1 MNGFFKNGFF
11 MRKRHVHLVLGFLF
25 AASLILVS
33 CSSDDDEG
41 NTEFPLSADI
51 FHSVSGKKVAF
62 QGLTHSATQWNWDF
76 GDGTTS
82 TDQNPVHI
90 YKDGGYYD
98 AVLTAT
104 DDNGASVTKDVK
116 LALDIT
122 PYVLLTGGAT
132 AENGKTWKIS
142 NGHSANDY
150 FAYSDADLS
159 PFPGAP
165 KPLPGGIFGSGLG
178 MPEVYDDEFTFYFDG
193 DYKHDVKADGAAF
206 SGLIFQLVT
215 TGGVGIVN
223 MGGEDFGLCTGLYT
237 PETDATFT
245 YVEKDNFEVSS
256 VWGPSGK
263 LTYEG
268 VSTLD
273 FSGTE
278 FIGLMDFERKVIIQ
292 NITDKS
298 MRLVL
303 FLAASPDY
311 IGVSS
316 NAVILTFEVVE

>member
-1 MNGFFKNGFF
+1 
-11 MRKRHVHLVLGFLF
+11 MRKRHVNLILGFLF
-25 AASLILVS
+25 SASLILVS
-33 CSSDDDEG
+33 CSSDDDG
-41 NTEFPLSADI
+41 GSTEFPLSADI
-51 FHSVSGKKVAF
+51 FHSVKGKKVAF
-62 QGLTHSATQWNWDF
+62 QGLTHSATQWSWDF
-76 GDGTTS
+76 GDGSTS

-104 DDNGASVTKDVK
+104 DDSGASVTKNVR

-122 PYVLLTGGAT
+122 PYVMLTGGPT

-142 NGHSANDY
+142 NAHSANDY
-150 FAYSDADLS
+150 FAFSDADLS
-159 PFPGAP
+159 PYPDAP

-178 MPEVYDDEFTFYFDG
+178 MPEVYEDEFTFYFDG
-193 DYKHDVKADGAAF
+193 SYKHDVKADGAAF
-206 SGLIFQLVT
+206 SGLIYQIVT
-215 TGGVGIVN
+215 TGGTGIVN

-245 YVEKDNFEVSS
+245 YVKNENFQISAVNAENGQV
-256 VWGPSGK
+256 VDV
-263 LTYEG
+263 TYAG
-268 VSTLD
+268 VSTLG

-278 FIGLMDFERKVIIQ
+278 FIGLMDFERRVIIQ
-292 NITDKS
+292 EIADKS

-303 FLAASPDY
+303 FLSADPGN
-311 IGVSS
+311 IGISS